1 MDNLQLPQMAALC
14 AEGDRMNWE
23 AVGSAGE
30 IISAV
35 AVVTSLIY
43 LAVQLRTNSRTIK
56 ASAAWDAE
64 TIFTELNRQAA
75 HDAEI
80 SALSFRYSSPEA
92 RIEDFDDT
100 ERTQIWFIL
109 LSVFQATQAQYFM
122 WKEDCLSAEV
132 WSYPLTW
139 LRNFLLLP
147 VVRSNWDQMKS
158 QYLLSPDF
166 ILLVE
171 IEKGDEVYSQ
181 TVRSNSMQ
189 ESDDMRAGT

>member
-1 MDNLQLPQMAALC
+1 
-14 AEGDRMNWE
+14 MNWE

-92 RIEDFDDT
+92 RIEDFNDI

-122 WKEDCLSAEV
+122 WKEDCLSVEV
-132 WSYPLTW
+132 WSYRLTW

-166 ILLVE
+166 VVLVE
-171 IEKGDEVYSQ
+171 IEEGGEVYTQ
-181 TVRSNSMQ
+181 TVRSNSTQ
-189 ESDDMRAGT
+189 ESDDIGAGT